1 LLNPIIINFRSDRKK
16 PPYEKLRSLE
26 DPERFMWHILPH
38 AARTFSL
45 SIVFL
50 PRRLRPALAVAYL
63 YCRMLDTY
71 EDLLPEAAAKGR
83 ALRSF
88 IDRFA
93 GADEP
98 GPAPALD
105 PALSDDPRER
115 THLLLVN
122 RAHLV
127 DRVFAGLTAGQR
139 EAIRRLVRR
148 MGEGMLWS
156 SRVMDDQGGVLRS
169 PEQLSRYCW
178 NVLGTPLLFAQEVQ
192 RLDQGLPAE
201 VPAARLR
208 SCARVGE
215 MIQLANITRDLEK
228 DRERGVCYHPELAGD
243 DGAPNVRRIRAQLV
257 LRALRLAAECRP
269 FVESIPAP
277 RVSLARGGAVM
288 MLLTTFSYYHRAAQ
302 KAGLPAFEE
311 AEKPT
316 RLGGGLTWARCVFSR
331 KATSLFLARLETR
344 TQAAFSRCRPPRSER
359 FVYDDGDWD
368 ATLAGVN
375 EKRDEVR

>member
-1 LLNPIIINFRSDRKK
+1 MLNPIIINFRSDRKK

-26 DPERFMWHILPH
+26 EPERFVWHILPH

-50 PRRLRPALAVAYL
+50 PRRLRLALAVAYL

-71 EDLLPEAAAKGR
+71 EDLLPGIADKER
-83 ALRSF
+83 ALRRF
-88 IDRFA
+88 IDRFD
-93 GADEP
+93 GEGVP
-98 GPAPALD
+98 GPAAELD
-105 PALSDDPRER
+105 PALSDDPRES

-122 RAHLV
+122 RAGLV
-127 DRVFAGLTAGQR
+127 DQVFVGLPAGQR
-139 EAIRRLVRR
+139 KAVRRLVRR

-156 SRVMDDQGGVLRS
+156 SRLLADQDGVLRS
-169 PEQLSRYCW
+169 PGQLSRYCW
-178 NVLGTPLLFAQEVQ
+178 NVLGTPLLFAEEVQ

-228 DRERGVCYHPELAGD
+228 DRARGVCYHPDLAED
-243 DGAPNVRRIRAQLV
+243 DGTTNVRRVRAQLV

-277 RVSLARGGAVM
+277 RFSLARGGAVV
-288 MLLTTFSYYHRAAQ
+288 MLLTTFAYYYRAAQ
-302 KAGLPAFEE
+302 KAELPAFE
-311 AEKPT
+311 AADRPT
-316 RLGGGLTWARCVFSR
+316 RLRGALIWARCVLSR
-331 KATSLFLARLETR
+331 RATSLFLVRLERRAQT
-344 TQAAFSRCRPPRSER
+344 AFRRCQPPRSEG
-359 FVYDDGDWD
+359 FVYDDGDWE
-368 ATLAGVN
+368 AMLAVVAG
-375 EKRDEVR
+375 EKSGGR

>member
-1 LLNPIIINFRSDRKK
+1 MLHPIIINFRSDRKS

-26 DPERFMWHILPH
+26 EPERFVWHILPH

-71 EDLLPEAAAKGR
+71 EDLLPGAAAKER
-83 ALRSF
+83 ALRDF

-93 GADEP
+93 GEGVP
-98 GPAPALD
+98 RPAPGLD
-105 PALSDDPRER
+105 PGLSDDPRES

-127 DRVFAGLTAGQR
+127 DRVFAGLPAGQR
-139 EAIRRLVRR
+139 EAIRRLVCR
-148 MGEGMLWS
+148 MGEGMRWS
-156 SRVMDDQGGVLRS
+156 SRLMADQGGVLRS
-169 PEQLSRYCW
+169 PGQLSRYCW

-228 DRERGVCYHPELAGD
+228 DRERGVCYHPGLAED
-243 DGAPNVRRIRAQLV
+243 DGAPNVRRVRAQLV

-288 MLLTTFSYYHRAAQ
+288 MLLTTFAYYYRAAQ
-302 KAGLPAFEE
+302 KAGLPAFE
-311 AEKPT
+311 AADRPT
-316 RLGGGLTWARCVFSR
+316 RLGGALTWIRCVCSQR
-331 KATSLFLARLETR
+331 ATSLFLARLEER
-344 TQAAFSRCRPPRSER
+344 VQAAFSRCRPPRSEG
-359 FVYDDGDWD
+359 FVYEDGDWE
-368 ATLAGVN
+368 ATLAAVEG
-375 EKRDEVR
+375 KS